1 MGILS
6 FITEPQVVDRIL
18 QHVGWRHGETLPG
31 VIRPPPEVLKV
42 AESPA

>member
-18 QHVGWRHGETLPG
+18 QHVGWRHGASLPG